1 MRSNVVLDPFF
12 ARLWRDTDPFAEVE
26 RLEGEEFRRVKTRR
40 TFRFELQGR
49 GFFAKVHHGVGW
61 REIFKNLLQWK
72 RPVLGAENEFRAL
85 NFLHQLGVDTMTPCA
100 FGLRGGNPAK
110 LESFLITAELAG
122 MVSLE
127 DYCREWAENPP
138 PFRRKK
144 RLLRQVAR
152 MAGTMH
158 RAGLNHRDC
167 YICHFLLDLSTADDD
182 VPRLYVIDL
191 HRAEIRR
198 RVPRRYLVK
207 DVAGLYFSAMDAGL
221 TWRDKLRF
229 IRYYTNRPLRSMK
242 KRFWRDVERAACALY
257 RKEERK
263 RK

>member
-12 ARLWRDTDPFAEVE
+12 AKLWRDADPFEEVE
-26 RLEGEEFRRVKTRR
+26 RLEGEVFRRVKTRR
-40 TFRFELQGR
+40 TFRFELEKR

-85 NFLHQLGVDTMTPCA
+85 NFLQQLGVDTMTPCA
-100 FGLRGGNPAK
+100 FGVRGRNPAK

-127 DYCREWAENPP
+127 DYCREWAQNPP

-158 RAGLNHRDC
+158 RGGVNHRDC
-167 YICHFLLDLSTADDD
+167 YICHFLLDPATADDE

-198 RVPRRYLVK
+198 RVPRHYLVK

-221 TWRDKLRF
+221 TWRDELRF
-229 IRYYTNRPLRSMK
+229 IRYYTNRPLKSLE
-242 KRFWRDVERAACALY
+242 KRFWRDVRKTAFALY
-257 RKEERK
+257 RKEQRK
-263 RK
+263 RR